1 MSSKVLST
9 SWRRPRTS
17 CDGTEGP
24 PSERKEDGWLE
35 GPTKAGTEGI
45 GRTHDAVLFD
55 LFGTLVDFH
64 SVFINTLHK
73 VLVENELLD
82 QAEEFRNR
90 WQRFVFQGQAAG
102 TFMTVR
108 EDFTSSLV
116 TVLVDLG
123 RDGDMA
129 VYADQVIDEMFE
141 QLHEAELYP
150 EVPKVIAALEGEGI
164 PWAIVSNVD
173 EEDLRAIISFHDLR
187 PLAAVSSERVR
198 SYKPDPA
205 IFIAALDEL
214 DLPASSVVHV
224 GDSPLADVA
233 GATGVGIDAL
243 WVNRHDEVYPDDL
256 PQPGWNMPDLSGLTG
271 LLLKG

>member
-1 MSSKVLST
+1 MPST
-9 SWRRPRTS
+9 SWRRPRTG
-17 CDGTEGP
+17 CDGTEGS

-35 GPTKAGTEGI
+35 GPTKAGAEGT
-45 GRTHDAVLFD
+45 GRTHEAVLFD

-64 SVFINTLHK
+64 SVFINTLHR
-73 VLVENELLD
+73 VLRENELLD

-108 EDFTSSLV
+108 EDFTTSLV

-123 RDGDMA
+123 RDGDMT

-141 QLHEAELYP
+141 QLHEAKLYP
-150 EVPKVIAALEGEGI
+150 EVPTVIGALEGEGI

-173 EEDLRAIISFHDLR
+173 EEDLRAIISNHGLR

-205 IFIAALDEL
+205 IFIAALEEL

-233 GATGVGIDAL
+233 GATGVGIDTL
-243 WVNRHDEVYPDDL
+243 WVNRHGEVYPDDL